1 MHNEK
6 MNVTK
11 LGLFVTVAILAFAY
25 GIFRIGEQENLF
37 GSTFT
42 LSSIFQNVNGLQSGN
57 SVRFS
62 GINVGTVD
70 NIIIIND
77 TTLQVNMMVEDHVKP
92 FIKKNAIAT
101 IGTDGLV
108 GNMIINITPG
118 GGASVLVSDGDFIQ
132 SNARIETEAVLSKLG
147 NTTENIALLTINLL
161 EVAEKINNG
170 DGGVSRIIND
180 SDIADDFQLTI
191 QNLKLT
197 SQQMSTLSIDL
208 QNSMELVNQG
218 EGLLGYLLKDTLFES
233 KANKAIESL
242 DNLIKDRTEPI
253 MKHLEQSSLNI
264 ETSTDDLKNVIRDIE
279 LDSGL
284 VGSLL
289 KDTILSNSFKKTI
302 INLNKGSELLNEDLE
317 ALRHNFLFRS
327 YFRKLERKMKKNRK

>member
-42 LSSIFQNVNGLQSGN
+42 LSSIFHNVNGLQSGN

-118 GGASVLVSDGDFIQ
+118 GGTSVLVSDGDFIQ

-233 KANKAIESL
+233 KANRAIESL

-279 LDSGL
+279 LDNGL